1 MTKVCNP
8 KDGEVAKTDEAV
20 AKMDFLKRMHSSF
33 FCKFVP
39 SIFMAEYILEN
50 INFSTL
56 SVYDLLKHTT
66 ESSFVGITDFHEIC
80 PVAIENNTGIFT
92 KESSLQDFPMV
103 TISKVGS
110 SVLCSCTC
118 DNPDE
123 KLCAHQA
130 EIIHSILEEKNFRIF
145 FDDLLRRKI
154 LIPKAKGYGLENE
167 PDLDAYFQLEYQ
179 DGKIEILPKI
189 KEMLPVD
196 DIMFQRDLLP
206 QHSSKLEELAL
217 SDTGKKQILVIG
229 KHRYYNHLI
238 FSLMEAEI
246 TQTGKIKN
254 PVTPVDA
261 MQLIWKAEKP
271 QEIKFYTAI
280 NSFQNN
286 YNEDYNPAELEALK
300 LIVQNPMGLEVY
312 YHDREIAET
321 VSARSLSLIELNT
334 LDAEVQLTVFK
345 KDPFYEITGKLQFN
359 DTSIPFKNVV
369 LRNEYFVYNSNIF
382 SLVTHPDML
391 RIIRFFKANN
401 EILLIHSSKYES
413 FMQNILHT
421 LEERIHINYS
431 YIQTAT
437 QVQLE
442 DKNYQIEKVIYLR
455 QQDSYIGITPVMKY
469 GQVEVPVYS
478 RKQIFDTDQNGNPF
492 KIERNDASEARF
504 TSLIMQQHPDFE
516 EQMDGYQ
523 YFYLHRDKFME
534 NNWFLEAFEI
544 WRNEGITILGF
555 NELKNNK
562 LNPHRAKIN
571 IQITSGLDWF
581 NAKLK
586 VGFGQKEATLKQ
598 LHRTLRNKSK
608 FVQLDDGTLGILP
621 EEWIEK
627 IATYFQAGEI
637 DEELLKIPK
646 INFTEISSLF
656 EKEVLSK
663 EVQNEITTYSSR
675 FLKVKNIP
683 EVNIPVDLKA
693 ELRDYQ
699 HEGLNWL
706 NFLDGFNFGGCLAD
720 DMGLGKTIQ
729 IIAFILSQREKRG
742 HTTNLIVVPTSL
754 LFNWQEEISRFA
766 PSIKVLMHYGADRP
780 KTTVHLSEY
789 EVVLTSYGMLLS
801 DIQFLKTFNFNY
813 VFLDESQTIKNP
825 NSERYKAARLLQSRN
840 RIVLTGTPVENSTF
854 DLYSQL
860 SFACPGLLGSKQYF
874 KDIYA
879 IPIDKF
885 EYSKRALELQ
895 QKIKPFIL
903 RRTKKQVA
911 KELPEK
917 TETVIYCEMNAEQ
930 RKIYDAY
937 EKELRE
943 FIEANDEDDL
953 HKNSMHVLTGLT
965 RLRQICN
972 SPVLIKE
979 GYSGEHSVKIEILME
994 QILGKSKDHKILVFS
1009 QFVGMLDLIKAELEK
1024 QGIRFEYLT
1033 GQTKDRGE
1041 KVAHFQ
1047 ENKEVRVF
1055 LISLKA
1061 GGVGLNL
1068 TQADYIYLVDPW
1080 WNPAI
1085 ENQAIDRSYRI
1096 GQTKNVI
1103 AVRMICS
1110 NTVEEKI
1117 LTLQKKKKQLA
1128 QNLLKTDGT
1137 KFQGLSR
1144 QDLMDLLGSES

>member
-1 MTKVCNP
+1 
-8 KDGEVAKTDEAV
+8 
-20 AKMDFLKRMHSSF
+20 
-33 FCKFVP
+33 
-39 SIFMAEYILEN
+39 MAEYILDN
-50 INFSTL
+50 INISTL
-56 SVYDLLKHTT
+56 SVYDLLKHT
-66 ESSFVGITDFHEIC
+66 SDSAFIGIRDFREIY

-92 KESSLQDFPMV
+92 KQSSLQDFPVV
-103 TISKVGS
+103 TISKINS
-110 SVLCSCTC
+110 SLLCSCTC
-118 DNPDE
+118 GNE
-123 KLCAHQA
+123 KNMLCSHQA
-130 EIIHSILEEKNFRIF
+130 EIIHCIIENKNYRLF
-145 FDDLLRRKI
+145 FDEVLRKKTF
-154 LIPKAKGYGLENE
+154 LPKAKGYGLENE
-167 PDLDAYFQLEYQ
+167 QNLDQYFELEYN
-179 DGKIEILPKI
+179 DGKIEIHPRI
-189 KEMLPVD
+189 KEMFPVD
-196 DIMFQRDLLP
+196 NIMLTSNLLP
-206 QHSSKLEELAL
+206 QLPSKLDELAML
-217 SDTGKKQILVIG
+217 ETGKKQILVIG
-229 KHRYYNHLI
+229 KHRYYNHMT

-246 TQTGKIKN
+246 TQTGKLKN
-254 PVTPVDA
+254 PVNPVDA

-271 QEIKFYTAI
+271 ADIKFYTAI

-286 YNEDYNPAELEALK
+286 YNEDYNPSELEALK
-300 LIVQNPMGLEVY
+300 LIVQNPLELEVY

-321 VSARSLSLIELNT
+321 VLAKSLFQVELNT
-334 LDAEVQLTVFK
+334 LDAEVQLSVFK
-345 KDPFYEITGKLQFN
+345 KHPFFEITGELLFN
-359 DTSIPFKNVV
+359 DISIPFKNIV
-369 LRNEYFVYNSNIF
+369 LRNEYFVYNRNIF
-382 SLVTHPDML
+382 SFVDDPDML

-401 EILLIHSSKYES
+401 EILLVHSSKYDA
-413 FMQNILHT
+413 FMKDILSN

-431 YIQTAT
+431 YIQPAT
-437 QVQLE
+437 KVQLE

-455 QQDSYIGITPVMKY
+455 QQENYIGITPVMKY
-469 GQVEVPVYS
+469 GDVEVPVYS
-478 RKQIFDTDQNGNPF
+478 RKQLFDTDQNGNPF
-492 KIERNDASEARF
+492 KIERNEPAEARF
-504 TSLIMQQHPDFE
+504 TSLVMQQHPDFE

-523 YFYLHRDKFME
+523 YFYLHRDKFLN
-534 NNWFLEAFEI
+534 NNWFLDAFET
-544 WRNEGITILGF
+544 WRNEGIIILGF

-586 VGFGQKEATLKQ
+586 VSFGPKEASLKQ
-598 LHRTLRNKSK
+598 LHRAIRNKSK
-608 FVQLDDGTLGILP
+608 FVQLDDGSMGILP
-621 EEWIEK
+621 EEWMEK
-627 IATYFQAGEI
+627 ISAYFQAGEI
-637 DEELLKIPK
+637 DEDLLKIPK
-646 INFTEISSLF
+646 INFSEVTSLF
-656 EKEVLSK
+656 EKEVLSR
-663 EVQNEITTYSSR
+663 EIQEELASYSTKFS
-675 FLKVKNIP
+675 KVKNIP
-683 EVNIPVDLKA
+683 ETAVPAELNG

-699 HEGLNWL
+699 HDGLNWL
-706 NFLDGFNFGGCLAD
+706 NFLDSFNFGGCLAD

-754 LFNWQEEISRFA
+754 LFNWQEELSRFA
-766 PSIKVLMHYGADRP
+766 PSIKVLLHYGADRP
-780 KTTVHLSEY
+780 KATAHMSDY
-789 EVVLTSYGMLLS
+789 EVILTTYGMLLS
-801 DIQFLKTFNFNY
+801 DIQFLKNFNFNY
-813 VFLDESQTIKNP
+813 VFLDESQVIKNP

-885 EYSKRALELQ
+885 EYGKRAVELQ

-917 TETVIYCEMNAEQ
+917 TETVIYCEMNTEQ

-943 FIEANDEDDL
+943 FIAANDDDDL
-953 HKNSMHVLTGLT
+953 NKNSMHVLTGLT

-972 SPVLIKE
+972 SPVLMKE
-979 GYSGEHSVKIEILME
+979 GYSGENAVKIEILME

-1009 QFVGMLDLIKAELEK
+1009 QFVGMLDLIKTEL
-1024 QGIRFEYLT
+1024 QRHNIRFEYLT
-1033 GQTKDRGE
+1033 GQTKDRGD
-1041 KVAHFQ
+1041 KVSNFQ
-1047 ENKEVRVF
+1047 KNKDIRVF

-1080 WNPAI
+1080 WNPAA

-1128 QNLLKTDGT
+1128 QNLLATDG
-1137 KFQGLSR
+1137 KKLQGLSK
-1144 QDLMDLLGSES
+1144 QDLMDLLESGS

>member
-1 MTKVCNP
+1 
-8 KDGEVAKTDEAV
+8 
-20 AKMDFLKRMHSSF
+20 
-33 FCKFVP
+33 
-39 SIFMAEYILEN
+39 MAEYILDN
-50 INFSTL
+50 INISTL
-56 SVYDLLKHTT
+56 SVYDLLKHT
-66 ESSFVGITDFHEIC
+66 SDSAFIGIRDFREIY

-92 KESSLQDFPMV
+92 KQSSLKDFPV
-103 TISKVGS
+103 VSISKINS
-110 SVLCSCTC
+110 SLLCSCTC
-118 DNPDE
+118 DHE
-123 KLCAHQA
+123 KKQLCTHQA
-130 EIIHSILEEKNFRIF
+130 EIIHCIIEDKNYRLF
-145 FDDLLRRKI
+145 FDETLRKKI
-154 LIPKAKGYGLENE
+154 FLPKARGYGLENE
-167 PDLDAYFQLEYQ
+167 PDLDHYFELEYK
-179 DGKIEILPKI
+179 DGQIQILPKI
-189 KEMLPVD
+189 KEILPVD
-196 DIMFQRDLLP
+196 DVMLTGDLLP
-206 QHSSKLEELAL
+206 QLPSKLDELAVL
-217 SDTGKKQILVIG
+217 ESGKKQIMVIG
-229 KHRYYNHLI
+229 KHRYYNHMT

-246 TQTGKIKN
+246 TQSGKIKN

-271 QEIKFYTAI
+271 ADIKFYTAI
-280 NSFQNN
+280 TSFQNN
-286 YNEDYNPAELEALK
+286 YNEDYNPSELEALK
-300 LIVQNPMGLEVY
+300 LIVKNPLELEVY

-321 VSARSLSLIELNT
+321 VSAKSLSHIELNT
-334 LDAEVQLTVFK
+334 LDAEVQLSVFK
-345 KDPFYEITGKLQFN
+345 KDPFFEITGELLFN
-359 DTSIPFKNVV
+359 DIALPFKNIV
-369 LRNEYFVYNSNIF
+369 LRNDYFVYNRNVF
-382 SLVTHPDML
+382 NFVDDPDML
-391 RIIRFFKANN
+391 RIIRFFKAHN
-401 EILLIHSSKYES
+401 EILLVHSSKYEA
-413 FMQNILHT
+413 FMQDILSS
-421 LEERIHINYS
+421 LEERIHINYN
-431 YIQTAT
+431 YIQPAT
-437 QVQLE
+437 KVQLE
-442 DKNYQIEKVIYLR
+442 YKNYHTEKVIYLR
-455 QQDSYIGITPVMKY
+455 QQENYIGITPVMKY
-469 GQVEVPVYS
+469 GDVEVPVYS

-492 KIERNDASEARF
+492 KIERNESAEARF
-504 TSLIMQQHPDFE
+504 TSLVMQQHPDFE
-516 EQMDGYQ
+516 NQMDGYQ
-523 YFYLHRDKFME
+523 YFYLHRDKFLD
-534 NNWFLEAFEI
+534 NNWFLEAFET
-544 WRNEGITILGF
+544 WRNEGIIILGF

-586 VGFGQKEATLKQ
+586 VGFGPKEASLKQ
-598 LHRTLRNKSK
+598 LHRAIRNKSK
-608 FVQLDDGTLGILP
+608 FVQLDDGSMGILP
-621 EEWIEK
+621 EEWMEK
-627 IATYFQAGEI
+627 IAAYFRAGEI

-646 INFTEISSLF
+646 INFSEVTSLF
-656 EKEVLSK
+656 EKEILSK
-663 EVQNEITTYSSR
+663 EIQEELTSYSTKFS
-675 FLKVKNIP
+675 KVKDIP
-683 EVNIPVDLKA
+683 ETAVPAELNA

-699 HEGLNWL
+699 HDGLNWL
-706 NFLDGFNFGGCLAD
+706 NFLDSFNFGGCLAD

-754 LFNWQEEISRFA
+754 IFNWQEEISRFA
-766 PSIKVLMHYGADRP
+766 PSIKVLLHYGADRP
-780 KTTVHLSEY
+780 KTTAHMPDY
-789 EVVLTSYGMLLS
+789 EVVLTTYGMLLS
-801 DIQFLKTFNFNY
+801 DIQFLKKLNFNY
-813 VFLDESQTIKNP
+813 VFLDESQVIKNP

-885 EYSKRALELQ
+885 EYSKRAIELQ

-911 KELPEK
+911 KELPQK
-917 TETVIYCEMNAEQ
+917 TETVIYCEMNTEQ

-943 FIEANDEDDL
+943 FIAANDDDDL
-953 HKNSMHVLTGLT
+953 NKNSMHVLTGLT

-972 SPVLIKE
+972 SPVLMKE
-979 GYSGEHSVKIEILME
+979 GYSGENAVKIEILME

-1009 QFVGMLDLIKAELEK
+1009 QFVGMLDLIKAELEHNSI
-1024 QGIRFEYLT
+1024 QFEYLT

-1047 ENKEVRVF
+1047 NNEDIRVF

-1080 WNPAI
+1080 WNPAA

-1117 LTLQKKKKQLA
+1117 LTLQKKKKELA
-1128 QNLLKTDGT
+1128 QNLLTTDG
-1137 KFQGLSR
+1137 KKLQGLSK

>member
-1 MTKVCNP
+1 
-8 KDGEVAKTDEAV
+8 
-20 AKMDFLKRMHSSF
+20 
-33 FCKFVP
+33 
-39 SIFMAEYILEN
+39 MAEYILDN
-50 INFSTL
+50 INISTL
-56 SVYDLLKHTT
+56 SVYDLLKHTSDST
-66 ESSFVGITDFHEIC
+66 FIGIRDFREIY

-92 KESSLQDFPMV
+92 KESSLQDFPVV
-103 TISKVGS
+103 TISKINS
-110 SVLCSCTC
+110 TLLCSCTC
-118 DNPDE
+118 SNE
-123 KLCAHQA
+123 KNQLCSHQA
-130 EIIHSILEEKNFRIF
+130 EIIYCIIEDKNYRLF
-145 FDDLLRRKI
+145 FDEALRKKTFLPR
-154 LIPKAKGYGLENE
+154 AKEYGLENE
-167 PDLDAYFQLEYQ
+167 PDLDHYFELEYTE
-179 DGKIEILPKI
+179 GKIKILSRI
-189 KEMLPVD
+189 KEMLPAD
-196 DIMFQRDLLP
+196 DVMLTRDLLP
-206 QHSSKLEELAL
+206 QLPSKLDELAVL
-217 SDTGKKQILVIG
+217 ESGKKQILVIG
-229 KHRYYNHLI
+229 KHRYYNHMT

-246 TQTGKIKN
+246 TQTGKLKN

-271 QEIKFYTAI
+271 ADIKFYTAI
-280 NSFQNN
+280 TTFQNN

-300 LIVQNPMGLEVY
+300 LIVRNPLELEVY

-321 VSARSLSLIELNT
+321 VSAKSLSHIELNT
-334 LDAEVQLTVFK
+334 LDAEVQLSVFK
-345 KDPFYEITGKLQFN
+345 KYPFFEITGELLFN
-359 DTSIPFKNVV
+359 DIALPFKNIV
-369 LRNEYFVYNSNIF
+369 LRNEYFVYNRNIF
-382 SLVTHPDML
+382 SFVDNPDML
-391 RIIRFFKANN
+391 RIIRFFKAHN
-401 EILLIHSSKYES
+401 EILLVHSSKYEA
-413 FMQNILHT
+413 FMQDILSA

-431 YIQTAT
+431 YIQPAT
-437 QVQLE
+437 KVQLE
-442 DKNYQIEKVIYLR
+442 DKNYQTEKVIYLR
-455 QQDSYIGITPVMKY
+455 QQENYIGITPVMKY
-469 GQVEVPVYS
+469 GDVEVPVYS
-478 RKQIFDTDQNGNPF
+478 RKQLFDTDQNGNPF
-492 KIERNDASEARF
+492 KIERNESAEARF
-504 TSLIMQQHPDFE
+504 TSLVMQQHPDFE
-516 EQMDGYQ
+516 DQMDGYQ
-523 YFYLHRDKFME
+523 YFYLHRDKFLD
-534 NNWFLEAFEI
+534 NNWFLEAFET
-544 WRNEGITILGF
+544 WRNEGIIILGF

-586 VGFGQKEATLKQ
+586 VGFGSKEASLKQ
-598 LHRTLRNKSK
+598 LHRAIRNKSK
-608 FVQLDDGTLGILP
+608 FVQLDDGSMGILP
-621 EEWIEK
+621 EEWMEK
-627 IATYFQAGEI
+627 IAAYFRAGEI

-646 INFTEISSLF
+646 INFSEVTSLF
-656 EKEVLSK
+656 EKEILSK
-663 EVQNEITTYSSR
+663 EIQEELTSYSTKFS
-675 FLKVKNIP
+675 KVKDIP
-683 EVNIPVDLKA
+683 ETAVPAELNA

-699 HEGLNWL
+699 HDGLNWL
-706 NFLDGFNFGGCLAD
+706 NFLDSFNFGGCLAD

-754 LFNWQEEISRFA
+754 IFNWQEEISRFA
-766 PSIKVLMHYGADRP
+766 PSIKVLLHYGADRP
-780 KTTVHLSEY
+780 KTTAHMPDY
-789 EVVLTSYGMLLS
+789 EVVLTTYGMLLS
-801 DIQFLKTFNFNY
+801 DIQFLKKLNFNY
-813 VFLDESQTIKNP
+813 VFLDESQVIKNP

-885 EYSKRALELQ
+885 EYSKRAIELQ

-911 KELPEK
+911 KELPQK
-917 TETVIYCEMNAEQ
+917 TETVIYCEMNTEQ

-943 FIEANDEDDL
+943 FIAANDDDDL
-953 HKNSMHVLTGLT
+953 NKNSMHVLTGLT

-972 SPVLIKE
+972 SPVLMKE
-979 GYSGEHSVKIEILME
+979 GYSGENAVKIEILME

-1009 QFVGMLDLIKAELEK
+1009 QFVGMLDLIKAELEHNSI
-1024 QGIRFEYLT
+1024 QFEYLT

-1047 ENKEVRVF
+1047 NNEDIRVF

-1080 WNPAI
+1080 WNPAA

-1117 LTLQKKKKQLA
+1117 LTLQKKKKELA
-1128 QNLLKTDGT
+1128 QNLLTTDG
-1137 KFQGLSR
+1137 KKLQGLSK

>member
-1 MTKVCNP
+1 
-8 KDGEVAKTDEAV
+8 
-20 AKMDFLKRMHSSF
+20 
-33 FCKFVP
+33 
-39 SIFMAEYILEN
+39 MAEYILDN
-50 INFSTL
+50 INISTL
-56 SVYDLLKHTT
+56 SVYDLLKHT
-66 ESSFVGITDFHEIC
+66 SDSAFIGIRDFREIY

-92 KESSLQDFPMV
+92 KQSSLQDFPV
-103 TISKVGS
+103 VSISKINS
-110 SVLCSCTC
+110 SLLCSCTC
-118 DNPDE
+118 DHE
-123 KLCAHQA
+123 KKQLCTHQA
-130 EIIHSILEEKNFRIF
+130 EIIHCIIEDKNYRLF
-145 FDDLLRRKI
+145 FDETLRKKI
-154 LIPKAKGYGLENE
+154 FLPKARGYGLENE
-167 PDLDAYFQLEYQ
+167 PDLDQYFELEYK
-179 DGKIEILPKI
+179 DGQIQILPKI
-189 KEMLPVD
+189 KEILPVD
-196 DIMFQRDLLP
+196 DVMLTGDLLP
-206 QHSSKLEELAL
+206 QLPSKLDELAVL
-217 SDTGKKQILVIG
+217 ESGKKQIMVIG
-229 KHRYYNHLI
+229 KHRYYNHMT

-246 TQTGKIKN
+246 TQSGKIKN

-271 QEIKFYTAI
+271 ADIKFYTAI
-280 NSFQNN
+280 TSFQNN
-286 YNEDYNPAELEALK
+286 YNEDYNPSELEALK
-300 LIVQNPMGLEVY
+300 LIVKNPLELEVY

-321 VSARSLSLIELNT
+321 ISAKSLSHIELNT
-334 LDAEVQLTVFK
+334 LDAEVQLSVFK
-345 KDPFYEITGKLQFN
+345 KDPFFEITGELLFN
-359 DTSIPFKNVV
+359 DIALPFKNIV
-369 LRNEYFVYNSNIF
+369 LRNEYFVYNRNVF
-382 SLVTHPDML
+382 SFVDDPDML
-391 RIIRFFKANN
+391 RIIRFFKAHN
-401 EILLIHSSKYES
+401 EILLVHSSKYEA
-413 FMQNILHT
+413 FMQDILSS
-421 LEERIHINYS
+421 LEERININYN
-431 YIQTAT
+431 YIRPAT
-437 QVQLE
+437 KVQLE
-442 DKNYQIEKVIYLR
+442 DKNYQTEKVIYLR
-455 QQDSYIGITPVMKY
+455 QQENYIGITPVMKY
-469 GQVEVPVYS
+469 GDVEVPVYS

-492 KIERNDASEARF
+492 KIERNESAEARF
-504 TSLIMQQHPDFE
+504 TSLVMQQHPDFE
-516 EQMDGYQ
+516 DQIDGYQ
-523 YFYLHRDKFME
+523 YFYLHRDKFLD
-534 NNWFLEAFEI
+534 NNWFLEAFET
-544 WRNEGITILGF
+544 WRNEGIIILGF

-586 VGFGQKEATLKQ
+586 VGFGPKEASLKQ
-598 LHRTLRNKSK
+598 LHRAIRNKSK
-608 FVQLDDGTLGILP
+608 FVQLDDGSMGILP
-621 EEWIEK
+621 EEWMEK
-627 IATYFQAGEI
+627 IAAYFRAGEI

-646 INFTEISSLF
+646 INFSEVTSLF
-656 EKEVLSK
+656 EKEILSK
-663 EVQNEITTYSSR
+663 EIQEELTSYSTKFS
-675 FLKVKNIP
+675 KVKDIP
-683 EVNIPVDLKA
+683 ETAIPAELNA

-699 HEGLNWL
+699 HDGLNWL
-706 NFLDGFNFGGCLAD
+706 NFLDSFNFGGCLAD

-766 PSIKVLMHYGADRP
+766 PSIKVLLHYGADRP
-780 KTTVHLSEY
+780 KTTAHMLDY
-789 EVVLTSYGMLLS
+789 EVVLTTYGMLLS
-801 DIQFLKTFNFNY
+801 DIQFLKKLNFNY
-813 VFLDESQTIKNP
+813 VFLDESQVIKNP

-885 EYSKRALELQ
+885 EYSKRAIELQ

-917 TETVIYCEMNAEQ
+917 TETVIYCEMNTEQ

-943 FIEANDEDDL
+943 FIAANDDDDL
-953 HKNSMHVLTGLT
+953 NKNSMHVLTGLT

-972 SPVLIKE
+972 SPVLMKE
-979 GYSGEHSVKIEILME
+979 GYSGENAVKIEILME

-1009 QFVGMLDLIKAELEK
+1009 QFVGMLDLIKTELERHNI
-1024 QGIRFEYLT
+1024 QFEYLT

-1041 KVAHFQ
+1041 KVTHFQ
-1047 ENKEVRVF
+1047 NNEDIRVF

-1068 TQADYIYLVDPW
+1068 TKADYIYLVDPW
-1080 WNPAI
+1080 WNPAT

-1128 QNLLKTDGT
+1128 QNLLATDG
-1137 KFQGLSR
+1137 KKLQGLSK

>member
-1 MTKVCNP
+1 
-8 KDGEVAKTDEAV
+8 
-20 AKMDFLKRMHSSF
+20 
-33 FCKFVP
+33 
-39 SIFMAEYILEN
+39 MAEYILDN
-50 INFSTL
+50 INISTL
-56 SVYDLLKHTT
+56 SVYDLLKHTSDST
-66 ESSFVGITDFHEIC
+66 FIGIRDFREIY
-80 PVAIENNTGIFT
+80 PVAIENNIGIFT
-92 KESSLQDFPMV
+92 KQSSLQDFPVV
-103 TISKVGS
+103 TISKINS
-110 SVLCSCTC
+110 TLLCSCTC
-118 DNPDE
+118 SNE
-123 KLCAHQA
+123 KNQLCSHQA
-130 EIIHSILEEKNFRIF
+130 EIIHCIIEDKNYRLF
-145 FDDLLRRKI
+145 FDETLRKKTF
-154 LIPKAKGYGLENE
+154 LPKAKEYGLENE
-167 PDLDAYFQLEYQ
+167 PDLDQYFELEYTE
-179 DGKIEILPKI
+179 GKIKIQPRI
-189 KEMLPVD
+189 KEMLPAD
-196 DIMFQRDLLP
+196 DVMLTRDLLP
-206 QHSSKLEELAL
+206 QLPSKLDELAIL
-217 SDTGKKQILVIG
+217 ETGKKQILVIG
-229 KHRYYNHLI
+229 KHRYYNHMT

-246 TQTGKIKN
+246 TQTGKLKN

-271 QEIKFYTAI
+271 ADIKFYTAI
-280 NSFQNN
+280 TTFQNN

-300 LIVQNPMGLEVY
+300 LIVRNPLELEVY

-321 VSARSLSLIELNT
+321 VSAKSLSHIELNT
-334 LDAEVQLTVFK
+334 LDAEVQLSVFK
-345 KDPFYEITGKLQFN
+345 KYPFFEITGELLFN
-359 DTSIPFKNVV
+359 DIALPFKNIV
-369 LRNEYFVYNSNIF
+369 LRNEYFVYNRNIF
-382 SLVTHPDML
+382 SFVDNPDML
-391 RIIRFFKANN
+391 RIIRFFKAHN
-401 EILLIHSSKYES
+401 EILLVHSSKYEA
-413 FMQNILHT
+413 FMQDILSA

-431 YIQTAT
+431 YIQPAT
-437 QVQLE
+437 KVQLE
-442 DKNYQIEKVIYLR
+442 DKNYQTEKVIYLR
-455 QQDSYIGITPVMKY
+455 QQENYIGITPVMKY
-469 GQVEVPVYS
+469 GDVEVPVYS
-478 RKQIFDTDQNGNPF
+478 RKQLFDTDQNGNPF
-492 KIERNDASEARF
+492 KIERNESAEARF
-504 TSLIMQQHPDFE
+504 TSLVMQQHPDFE
-516 EQMDGYQ
+516 DQMDGYQ
-523 YFYLHRDKFME
+523 YFYLHRDKFLD
-534 NNWFLEAFEI
+534 NNWFLEAFET
-544 WRNEGITILGF
+544 WRNEGIIILGF

-586 VGFGQKEATLKQ
+586 VGFGPKEASLKQ
-598 LHRTLRNKSK
+598 LHRAIRNKSK
-608 FVQLDDGTLGILP
+608 FVQLDDGSMGILP
-621 EEWIEK
+621 EEWMEK
-627 IATYFQAGEI
+627 IAAYFRAGEI

-646 INFTEISSLF
+646 INFSEVTSLF
-656 EKEVLSK
+656 EKEILSK
-663 EVQNEITTYSSR
+663 EIQEELTSYSTKFS
-675 FLKVKNIP
+675 KVKDIP
-683 EVNIPVDLKA
+683 ETAVPAELNA

-699 HEGLNWL
+699 HDGLNWL
-706 NFLDGFNFGGCLAD
+706 NFLDSFNFGGCLAD

-754 LFNWQEEISRFA
+754 IFNWQEEISRFA
-766 PSIKVLMHYGADRP
+766 PSIKVLLHYGADRP
-780 KTTVHLSEY
+780 KTTAHMPDY
-789 EVVLTSYGMLLS
+789 EVVLTTYGMLLS
-801 DIQFLKTFNFNY
+801 DIQFLKKLNFNY
-813 VFLDESQTIKNP
+813 VFLDESQVIKNP

-885 EYSKRALELQ
+885 EYSKRAIELQ

-911 KELPEK
+911 KELPQK
-917 TETVIYCEMNAEQ
+917 TETVIYCEMNTEQ

-943 FIEANDEDDL
+943 FIAANDDDDL
-953 HKNSMHVLTGLT
+953 NKNSMHVLTGLT

-972 SPVLIKE
+972 SPVLMKE
-979 GYSGEHSVKIEILME
+979 GYSGENAVKIEILME

-1009 QFVGMLDLIKAELEK
+1009 QFVGMLDLIKAELEHNSI
-1024 QGIRFEYLT
+1024 QFEYLT

-1047 ENKEVRVF
+1047 NNEDIRVF

-1080 WNPAI
+1080 WNPAA

-1117 LTLQKKKKQLA
+1117 LTLQKKKKELA
-1128 QNLLKTDGT
+1128 QNLLTTDG
-1137 KFQGLSR
+1137 KKLQGLSK

>member
-1 MTKVCNP
+1 
-8 KDGEVAKTDEAV
+8 
-20 AKMDFLKRMHSSF
+20 
-33 FCKFVP
+33 
-39 SIFMAEYILEN
+39 MAEYILEN
-50 INFSTL
+50 INISTL

-66 ESSFVGITDFHEIC
+66 ESSFIGITDFHEVY
-80 PVAIENNTGIFT
+80 PVTIENNTGTFT
-92 KESSLQDFPMV
+92 KKSSLQDFPIV
-103 TISKVGS
+103 SISRIGHS
-110 SVLCSCTC
+110 LLCSCTC
-118 DNPDE
+118 DNS
-123 KLCAHQA
+123 KARLCSHQA
-130 EIIHSILEEKNFRIF
+130 EIIHCILEEKNYRIF
-145 FDDLLRRKI
+145 FDDLLRKKI
-154 LIPKAKGYGLENE
+154 MLPKAKGYGLENE
-167 PDLDAYFQLEYQ
+167 PDLDTYFRLELTE
-179 DGKIEILPKI
+179 GKLEILPKI
-189 KEMLPVD
+189 KEMISMDEQV
-196 DIMFQRDLLP
+196 FQRDLLP
-206 QHSSKLEELAL
+206 QQPSKLDELAAL
-217 SDTGKKQILVIG
+217 ETGKKQILVIG
-229 KHRYYNHLI
+229 KHRYYNHLV

-254 PVTPVDA
+254 PVNPIDA

-271 QEIKFYTAI
+271 LDIKFYTAI
-280 NSFQNN
+280 SSFQNN
-286 YNEDYNPAELEALK
+286 YNEDYNAAELEALK
-300 LIVQNPMGLEVY
+300 LIVKNPLELEVY

-321 VSARSLSLIELNT
+321 ISAKSLTPVKIKT
-334 LDAEVQLTVFK
+334 LDSEVQLSVFK
-345 KDPFYEITGKLQFN
+345 KDPFYEITGELLFN
-359 DTSIPFKNVV
+359 DSSLPFKNVV
-369 LRNEYFVYNSNIF
+369 IRNEYFVYNNQTFNLID
-382 SLVTHPDML
+382 HPDML

-401 EILLIHSSKYES
+401 EILLIHSSKYEG
-413 FMQNILHT
+413 FMQQILTT
-421 LEERIHINYS
+421 LEEHIHINYN

-437 QVQLE
+437 KVQLKE
-442 DKNYQIEKVIYLR
+442 KNFQTERVIYLR
-455 QQDSYIGITPVMKY
+455 QQENYIGITPVMKY
-469 GQVEVPVYS
+469 GDVEVPVYS

-492 KIERNDASEARF
+492 KIERNEAAEARF
-504 TSLIMQQHPDFE
+504 TSLVMQQHPDFE

-523 YFYLHRDKFME
+523 YFYLHRDKFLDE
-534 NNWFLEAFEI
+534 NWFLTAFEA
-544 WRNEGITILGF
+544 WRNEGIIILGF

-598 LHRTLRNKSK
+598 LHRTIRNKSK
-608 FVQLDDGTLGILP
+608 FVQLDDGSLGILP
-621 EEWIEK
+621 EEWMDK
-627 IATYFQAGEI
+627 IAAYFHAGEI
-637 DEELLKIPK
+637 DEELLKILK
-646 INFTEISSLF
+646 INFTEVSSLF
-656 EKEVLSK
+656 EKEVMSA
-663 EVQNEITTYSSR
+663 EVQDEIITYSNS
-675 FLKVKNIP
+675 FSSVKNIP
-683 EVNIPVDLKA
+683 SVAIPAGLHA

-699 HEGLNWL
+699 HDGLNWL

-720 DMGLGKTIQ
+720 DMGLGKTLQ

-766 PSIKVLMHYGADRP
+766 PSIKVLVHYGPDRQ
-780 KTTVHLSEY
+780 KATSHLSDY
-789 EVVLTSYGMLLS
+789 EVILTSYGMLLS
-801 DIQFLKTFNFNY
+801 DIRFLKTFRFNY
-813 VFLDESQTIKNP
+813 IFLDESQTIKNP
-825 NSERYKAARLLQSRN
+825 NSERYKAARLLQARN

-885 EYSKRALELQ
+885 EYSKRAIELQ

-930 RKIYDAY
+930 RRIYDAY

-943 FIEANDEDDL
+943 FIAANDDDDL
-953 HKNSMHVLTGLT
+953 NKNSIHVLTGLT

-979 GYSGEHSVKIEILME
+979 GYSGENAVKIEILME

-1009 QFVGMLDLIKAELEK
+1009 QFVGMLDLLKPELERH
-1024 QGIRFEYLT
+1024 GIPFEYLT
-1033 GQTKDRGE
+1033 GQTKDRGW
-1041 KVAHFQ
+1041 KVANFQ
-1047 ENKEVRVF
+1047 ENEEIRVF

-1068 TQADYIYLVDPW
+1068 TQADYIYLIDPW
-1080 WNPAI
+1080 WNPAT

-1117 LTLQKKKKQLA
+1117 LTLQKKKKLLA

-1137 KFQGLSR
+1137 KFQGLSK
-1144 QDLMDLLGSES
+1144 QDLMDILEQK

>member
-1 MTKVCNP
+1 
-8 KDGEVAKTDEAV
+8 
-20 AKMDFLKRMHSSF
+20 
-33 FCKFVP
+33 
-39 SIFMAEYILEN
+39 MAEYILEN
-50 INFSTL
+50 INISTL
-56 SVYDLLKHTT
+56 SVYDLLKHTS
-66 ESSFVGITDFHEIC
+66 ESSFIGITDFHDVY
-80 PVAIENNTGIFT
+80 PVTIENNTGIFT
-92 KESSLQDFPMV
+92 KRSSLQDFPMV
-103 TISKVGS
+103 TISKIGS
-110 SVLCSCTC
+110 SLLCSCTC
-118 DNPDE
+118 DDQ
-123 KLCAHQA
+123 KAHLCVHQT
-130 EIIHSILEEKNFRIF
+130 EIIHCILEEKNYRIF
-145 FDDLLRRKI
+145 FDDLLRKKTFVS
-154 LIPKAKGYGLENE
+154 KAKAYGLENE
-167 PDLDAYFQLEYQ
+167 ADLDQYFLLELK
-179 DGKIEILPKI
+179 DRKLEILPKI
-189 KEMLPVD
+189 KEMFPIDEL
-196 DIMFQRDLLP
+196 MLQKDLLP
-206 QHSSKLEELAL
+206 QLPSKLDELSAL
-217 SDTGKKQILVIG
+217 DTGKKQILVIG
-229 KHRYYNHLI
+229 KHRYYNHLV

-254 PVTPVDA
+254 PVTSVDA

-271 QEIKFYTAI
+271 MDIKFYTAI
-280 NSFQNN
+280 STFQNN
-286 YNEDYNPAELEALK
+286 YNEDYNAAELEALK
-300 LIVQNPMGLEVY
+300 LIVKNPLDLEVY
-312 YHDREIAET
+312 FHDREIAET
-321 VSARSLSLIELNT
+321 VSSKSLTLTKINT
-334 LDAEVQLTVFK
+334 LDAEIQISVFK
-345 KDPFYEITGKLQFN
+345 KDPFFEITGELLFN
-359 DTSIPFKNVV
+359 DSSVPFKNVII
-369 LRNEYFVYNSNIF
+369 RNEYFVYNNNTF
-382 SLVTHPDML
+382 SFVDHPDML
-391 RIIRFFKANN
+391 KVIRFFKANN
-401 EILLIHSSKYES
+401 EILLIHSSKYEG
-413 FMQNILHT
+413 FMKQILSS

-437 QVQLE
+437 KVQLKE
-442 DKNYQIEKVIYLR
+442 KKFQTEKVIYLR
-455 QQDSYIGITPVMKY
+455 QQENYIGITPVMKY
-469 GQVEVPVYS
+469 GEVEVPVYS

-492 KIERNDASEARF
+492 KIERNDAAEARF
-504 TSLIMQQHPDFE
+504 TSLVMQQHPDFE

-523 YFYLHRDKFME
+523 YFYLHRDKFLDD
-534 NNWFLEAFEI
+534 NWFLNAFET
-544 WRNEGITILGF
+544 WRNEGIVILGF

-598 LHRTLRNKSK
+598 LHRTIRNKSK
-608 FVQLDDGTLGILP
+608 FVQLDDGSLGILP
-621 EEWIEK
+621 QEWMDK
-627 IATYFQAGEI
+627 IAAYFHAGEI

-646 INFTEISSLF
+646 INFTEVSSLF
-656 EKEVLSK
+656 EKEVLST
-663 EVQNEITTYSSR
+663 EVQDELTTYSTQFSS
-675 FLKVKNIP
+675 VKKIP
-683 EVNIPVDLKA
+683 QVNIPSELKA

-706 NFLDGFNFGGCLAD
+706 NFLDEFNFGGCLAD
-720 DMGLGKTIQ
+720 DMGLGKTLQ

-742 HTTNLIVVPTSL
+742 PSTHLIVVPTSL
-754 LFNWQEEISRFA
+754 LFNWQEEINKFA
-766 PSIKVLMHYGADRP
+766 PSIKVLVHYGADRQ
-780 KTTVHLSEY
+780 KTTVHLSDY

-801 DIQFLKTFNFNY
+801 DIRFLKTFSFNY
-813 VFLDESQTIKNP
+813 IFLDESQTIKNP
-825 NSERYKAARLLQSRN
+825 NSERYKAARLLQARN

-885 EYSKRALELQ
+885 EFSKRAMELQ

-943 FIEANDEDDL
+943 FIAANDDDDL
-953 HKNSMHVLTGLT
+953 NKNSIHVLTGLT

-979 GYSGEHSVKIEILME
+979 GYSGEHAVKIEILME

-1009 QFVGMLDLIKAELEK
+1009 QFVGMLDLLKPELERH
-1024 QGIRFEYLT
+1024 GIPFEYLT
-1033 GQTKDRGE
+1033 GQTKDRGK
-1041 KVAHFQ
+1041 KVANFQ
-1047 ENKEVRVF
+1047 ENDDIRVF

-1068 TQADYIYLVDPW
+1068 TQADYIYLIDPW
-1080 WNPAI
+1080 WNPAT

-1117 LTLQKKKKQLA
+1117 LTLQKKKKLLA
-1128 QNLLKTDGT
+1128 QNLLKTDGA
-1137 KFQGLSR
+1137 KFQGLSK
-1144 QDLMDLLGSES
+1144 QDLLDILDQN

>member
-1 MTKVCNP
+1 
-8 KDGEVAKTDEAV
+8 
-20 AKMDFLKRMHSSF
+20 
-33 FCKFVP
+33 
-39 SIFMAEYILEN
+39 MAEYILDN
-50 INFSTL
+50 INISTL
-56 SVYDLLKHTT
+56 SVYDLLKHTSDST
-66 ESSFVGITDFHEIC
+66 FIGIRDFREIY
-80 PVAIENNTGIFT
+80 PAAIENNTGIFT
-92 KESSLQDFPMV
+92 KQSSLQDFPMV
-103 TISKVGS
+103 SISKVGS
-110 SVLCSCTC
+110 SLLCSCTC
-118 DNPDE
+118 DNQKDQ
-123 KLCAHQA
+123 LCSHQA
-130 EIIHSILEEKNFRIF
+130 EIIHCIIEDKNYRLF
-145 FDDLLRRKI
+145 FDDMLRKKAF
-154 LIPKAKGYGLENE
+154 LPKAKTYGLENE
-167 PDLDAYFQLEYQ
+167 PDLDQYFQLEYKE
-179 DGKIEILPKI
+179 GKIEILPKI

-196 DIMFQRDLLP
+196 DVMFQRDLLP
-206 QHSSKLEELAL
+206 QLPSRLDELAVL
-217 SDTGKKQILVIG
+217 ETGKKQILVIG
-229 KHRYYNHLI
+229 KHRYYNHMT

-246 TQTGKIKN
+246 TQTGKLKN

-261 MQLIWKAEKP
+261 MQLIWKSEKP
-271 QEIKFYTAI
+271 AEIKFYTAI
-280 NSFQNN
+280 TSFQNN
-286 YNEDYNPAELEALK
+286 YNEDYNTSELEALK
-300 LIVQNPMGLEVY
+300 LIVQNPLKLDVY
-312 YHDREIAET
+312 HHDREISET
-321 VSARSLSLIELNT
+321 VSAKSLSHVELNT
-334 LDAEVQLTVFK
+334 LDAEVQLSVFK
-345 KDPFYEITGKLQFN
+345 KDPFYEITGELQLN
-359 DTSIPFKNVV
+359 DISVPFKNIV
-369 LRNEYFVYNSNIF
+369 LRNEYFVYNRNIF
-382 SLVTHPDML
+382 SFVDHPDML

-401 EILLIHSSKYES
+401 EILLIHSSKYEA
-413 FMQNILHT
+413 FMKNILST
-421 LEERIHINYS
+421 IEERIHINYS

-437 QVQLE
+437 KVQLE
-442 DKNYQIEKVIYLR
+442 DKKYQTERVVYLR
-455 QQDSYIGITPVMKY
+455 QQENYIGITPVMKY
-469 GQVEVPVYS
+469 GDVEIPVYS
-478 RKQIFDTDQNGNPF
+478 RKQLFDTDQNGNPF
-492 KIERNDASEARF
+492 KIERIESAEARF
-504 TSLIMQQHPDFE
+504 TSLVMQQHPDFE

-523 YFYLHRDKFME
+523 YFYLHRDKFLD
-534 NNWFLEAFEI
+534 NNWFLEAFET

-562 LNPHRAKIN
+562 LNSHRATIN

-586 VGFGQKEATLKQ
+586 VGFGPKEASLKQ
-598 LHRTLRNKSK
+598 LHRAIRNKSK
-608 FVQLDDGTLGILP
+608 FVQLDDGSMGILP
-621 EEWIEK
+621 EEWMEK
-627 IATYFQAGEI
+627 IAAYFHAGEI

-646 INFTEISSLF
+646 INFTEVTSLF
-656 EKEVLSK
+656 EKEILSQ
-663 EVQNEITTYSSR
+663 EVQEELTTYSTKFS
-675 FLKVKNIP
+675 KVKKIP
-683 EVNIPVDLKA
+683 KVNIPAGLNA

-699 HEGLNWL
+699 HDGLNWL

-742 HTTNLIVVPTSL
+742 HTTHLIVVPTSL
-754 LFNWQEEISRFA
+754 LFNWQEEISKFA
-766 PSIKVLMHYGADRP
+766 PSIKVLLHYGADRP
-780 KTTVHLSEY
+780 KTTAHMSDY
-789 EVVLTSYGMLLS
+789 EVVLTTYGMLLS
-801 DIQFLKTFNFNY
+801 DIRFLKNFNFNY

-943 FIEANDEDDL
+943 FIAANDDDDL
-953 HKNSMHVLTGLT
+953 NKNSMHVLTGLT

-979 GYSGEHSVKIEILME
+979 GYSGENVVKIEILME

-1009 QFVGMLDLIKAELEK
+1009 QFVGMLDLIKTKLERHNI
-1024 QGIRFEYLT
+1024 QFEYLT

-1041 KVAHFQ
+1041 KVANFQ
-1047 ENKEVRVF
+1047 KNDDIRVF

-1080 WNPAI
+1080 WNPAA

-1128 QNLLKTDGT
+1128 QNLLTTDG
-1137 KFQGLSR
+1137 KKLQGLSK
-1144 QDLMDLLGSES
+1144 QDLMDLLESGS

>member
-1 MTKVCNP
+1 
-8 KDGEVAKTDEAV
+8 
-20 AKMDFLKRMHSSF
+20 
-33 FCKFVP
+33 
-39 SIFMAEYILEN
+39 MAEYILEN
-50 INFSTL
+50 ISIGTL
-56 SVYDLLKHTT
+56 SVYDLLKHTKDT
-66 ESSFVGITDFHEIC
+66 TFIGIRDFHEIY
-80 PVAIENNTGIFT
+80 PAAIENNTGIFT
-92 KESSLQDFPMV
+92 KKSPLQDFPVV
-103 TISKVGS
+103 TISLIGS
-110 SVLCSCTC
+110 SLLCSCTC
-118 DNPDE
+118 DSP
-123 KLCAHQA
+123 KGQLCSHQT
-130 EIIHSILEEKNFRIF
+130 EIIHAILEEKKFRVF
-145 FDDLLRRKI
+145 FDDIVRRKM
-154 LIPKAKGYGLENE
+154 LIPKAKSYGLEHE
-167 PDLDAYFQLEYQ
+167 PDLDTYFRIEYNN
-179 DGKIEILPKI
+179 GKIEILPKI

-196 DIMFQRDLLP
+196 EIMFQRDLLP
-206 QHSSKLEELAL
+206 QEPSGPDELNVTE
-217 SDTGKKQILVIG
+217 TGKKQILVMG
-229 KHRYYNHLI
+229 KHRYYNHLV
-238 FSLMEAEI
+238 FSLMEAES

-280 NSFQNN
+280 HSFQSN
-286 YNEDYNPAELEALK
+286 YNEDYNASELEALK
-300 LIVQNPMGLEVY
+300 RIVENPLGLEVY
-312 YHDREIAET
+312 YHDREIAENM
-321 VSARSLSLIELNT
+321 SAKSLTPVELNT
-334 LDAEVQLTVFK
+334 LDAEVQLSVFK
-345 KDPFYEITGKLQFN
+345 KDPFFEITGELQFN
-359 DTSIPFKNVV
+359 DISVPFKNVV
-369 LRNEYFVYNSNIF
+369 LRNEYFVYNQNIF
-382 SLVTHPDML
+382 SLVAHPDML
-391 RIIRFFKANN
+391 KIIRFFKANN
-401 EILLIHSSKYES
+401 EILLIHSSKYEA
-413 FMQNILHT
+413 FMKNILSN

-431 YIQTAT
+431 YIQKAT

-442 DKNYQIEKVIYLR
+442 YRNYQIEKVIYLR
-455 QQDSYIGITPVMKY
+455 QQENYIGITPVMKY
-469 GQVEVPVYS
+469 GEVEVPVYS

-492 KIERNDASEARF
+492 KIERNEAAEARF
-504 TSLIMQQHPDFE
+504 TSLVMMQHPDFE
-516 EQMDGYQ
+516 DQMDGYQ
-523 YFYLHRDKFME
+523 YFYLHRDKFLD
-534 NNWFLEAFEI
+534 NNWFLDAFEI
-544 WRNEGITILGF
+544 WRNEGVTILGF

-586 VGFGQKEATLKQ
+586 VGFGPKEATLKQ

-608 FVQLDDGTLGILP
+608 FVQLDDGSLGILP
-621 EEWIEK
+621 EEWIDK
-627 IATYFQAGEI
+627 LTAYFQAGEI
-637 DEELLKIPK
+637 DEDLLKIPK
-646 INFTEISSLF
+646 ISFTEISSLF

-663 EVQNEITTYSSR
+663 EVQNEVMTYSSK
-675 FLKVKNIP
+675 FSKVKSIP
-683 EVNIPVDLKA
+683 EVKVPDALKA

-699 HEGLNWL
+699 HHGLNWL
-706 NFLDGFNFGGCLAD
+706 NFLDEFNFGGCLAD
-720 DMGLGKTIQ
+720 DMGLGKTVQ

-766 PSIKVLMHYGADRP
+766 PSVKVLLHYGADRP
-780 KTTVHLSEY
+780 KTTGHMADY

-801 DIQFLKTFNFNY
+801 DIRFLKAFHFNY
-813 VFLDESQTIKNP
+813 IFLDESQTIKNP
-825 NSERYKAARLLQSRN
+825 NSERYKAARLLQARN

-895 QKIKPFIL
+895 QKIRPFIL

-911 KELPEK
+911 RELPEK

-930 RKIYDAY
+930 RRIYDAY

-943 FIEANDEDDL
+943 FIAANDDDEL
-953 HKNSMHVLTGLT
+953 NKNSMHVLTGLT

-979 GYSGEHSVKIEILME
+979 GYSGEHAVKVEILME

-1024 QGIRFEYLT
+1024 HSIRFEYLT

-1041 KVAHFQ
+1041 KVTNFQ
-1047 ENKEVRVF
+1047 TNKEVRVF

-1061 GGVGLNL
+1061 GGIGLNL

-1117 LTLQKKKKQLA
+1117 LTLQKKKQQLA

-1137 KFQGLSR
+1137 TLQGLSK
-1144 QDLMDLLGSES
+1144 QDLMDLLESDS

>member
-1 MTKVCNP
+1 
-8 KDGEVAKTDEAV
+8 
-20 AKMDFLKRMHSSF
+20 
-33 FCKFVP
+33 
-39 SIFMAEYILEN
+39 MAEYILDNVN
-50 INFSTL
+50 ISTL
-56 SVYDLLKHTT
+56 SVYDLLKHTSDST
-66 ESSFVGITDFHEIC
+66 FIGIRDFRDIS
-80 PVAIENNTGIFT
+80 PVAIEKDTGIFT
-92 KESSLQDFPMV
+92 KQSTLYDFPMV
-103 TISKVGS
+103 NITRIGS
-110 SVLCSCTC
+110 SLLCSCTC
-118 DNPDE
+118 NNE
-123 KLCAHQA
+123 KKQLCIHQA
-130 EIIHSILEEKNFRIF
+130 EIIHCIIEDKNYRLF
-145 FDDLLRRKI
+145 FDDILRKKTF
-154 LIPKAKGYGLENE
+154 LPKAKGYGLENE
-167 PDLDAYFQLEYQ
+167 PDLDQYFELQYT
-179 DGKIEILPKI
+179 DGRIEIVPKI

-196 DIMFQRDLLP
+196 DVILKRDLLP
-206 QHSSKLEELAL
+206 QFSSKLDELAVQE
-217 SDTGKKQILVIG
+217 TAKKQILVIG
-229 KHRYYNHLI
+229 KHRYYNHLT
-238 FSLMEAEI
+238 FSLMEAET
-246 TQTGKIKN
+246 TQSGKIKN
-254 PVTPVDA
+254 PVSPVDA
-261 MQLIWKAEKP
+261 MQLIWKAEQP
-271 QEIKFYTAI
+271 ADIKFYTAI
-280 NSFQNN
+280 TSFQNN

-300 LIVQNPMGLEVY
+300 LIVQNPLELEVY

-321 VSARSLSLIELNT
+321 VSAKSLFKVELNT
-334 LDAEVQLTVFK
+334 LDAEVQLSVFK
-345 KDPFYEITGKLQFN
+345 KDPFYEITGELQFN
-359 DTSIPFKNVV
+359 DGSVPFKNVV
-369 LRNEYFVYNSNIF
+369 LRNEYFVYNRNIF
-382 SLVTHPDML
+382 SFVDDPDML
-391 RIIRFFKANN
+391 KIIRFFKANN
-401 EILLIHSSKYES
+401 EILLVHSSKYEA
-413 FMQNILHT
+413 FMQNILSAI
-421 LEERIHINYS
+421 EERIHINYS
-431 YIQTAT
+431 YIQPAT
-437 QVQLE
+437 KVQLE
-442 DKNYQIEKVIYLR
+442 DKNYQVEKVIYLR
-455 QQDSYIGITPVMKY
+455 QQENYIGITPVMKY
-469 GQVEVPVYS
+469 GDIEVPVYS

-492 KIERNDASEARF
+492 KIERNEPAEARF

-516 EQMDGYQ
+516 DQMDGYQ
-523 YFYLHRDKFME
+523 YFYLHRDKFLD
-534 NNWFLEAFEI
+534 NNWFLNAFET

-562 LNPHRAKIN
+562 LNAHRAKIN

-586 VGFGQKEATLKQ
+586 VGFGPKEASLKQ
-598 LHRTLRNKSK
+598 LHRAIRNKSK
-608 FVQLDDGTLGILP
+608 FVQLDDGSMGILP
-621 EEWIEK
+621 EEWMEK
-627 IATYFQAGEI
+627 ISACFRAGEI
-637 DEELLKIPK
+637 DEEILKIPK
-646 INFTEISSLF
+646 INFTEVTTLF
-656 EKEVLSK
+656 EKENLSK
-663 EVQNEITTYSSR
+663 EIQEELTSYSAKFS
-675 FLKVKNIP
+675 KVKDIP
-683 EVNIPVDLKA
+683 ETAIPAELKA

-699 HEGLNWL
+699 HDGLNWL
-706 NFLDGFNFGGCLAD
+706 NFLDDFNFGGCLAD

-766 PSIKVLMHYGADRP
+766 PSVKVLLHYGADRP
-780 KTTVHLSEY
+780 KATAHMSEY
-789 EVVLTSYGMLLS
+789 EVVLTTYGMLLS
-801 DIQFLKTFNFNY
+801 DIKFLKGFNFNY
-813 VFLDESQTIKNP
+813 VFLDESQVIKNP

-885 EYSKRALELQ
+885 EYSKRAMELQ

-917 TETVIYCEMNAEQ
+917 TETVIYCEMNTEQ

-943 FIEANDEDDL
+943 FVAANDDDDL
-953 HKNSMHVLTGLT
+953 NKNSMHVLTGLT

-972 SPVLIKE
+972 SPVLMKE
-979 GYSGEHSVKIEILME
+979 GYSGENAVKIEILTE

-1009 QFVGMLDLIKAELEK
+1009 QFVGMLDLIKAELE
-1024 QGIRFEYLT
+1024 QHNIGYEYLT

-1041 KVAHFQ
+1041 KVTHFQ
-1047 ENKEVRVF
+1047 NNEDIRVF

-1080 WNPAI
+1080 WNPAA

-1128 QNLLKTDGT
+1128 QNLLTSDG
-1137 KFQGLSR
+1137 KKLQGLSK
-1144 QDLMDLLGSES
+1144 QDLMDLLGSGS

>member
-1 MTKVCNP
+1 
-8 KDGEVAKTDEAV
+8 
-20 AKMDFLKRMHSSF
+20 
-33 FCKFVP
+33 
-39 SIFMAEYILEN
+39 MAEYILEN
-50 INFSTL
+50 INLSTL

-66 ESSFVGITDFHEIC
+66 ESAFVGITGFHEIY
-80 PVAIENNTGIFT
+80 PVTIENNTGIFT
-92 KESSLQDFPMV
+92 KNSSLKDFPV
-103 TISKVGS
+103 VSISRIGNS
-110 SVLCSCTC
+110 LLCSCTC
-118 DNPDE
+118 DNS
-123 KLCAHQA
+123 KAQLCSHQA
-130 EIIHSILEEKNFRIF
+130 EIIHCILEEKKYRIF
-145 FDDLLRRKI
+145 FDDILRKNTLLSR
-154 LIPKAKGYGLENE
+154 AKGYGLENE
-167 PDLDAYFQLEYQ
+167 PDLDQYFELQIS
-179 DGKIEILPKI
+179 DGKLEISPKI
-189 KEMLPVD
+189 REMLPMD
-196 DIMFQRDLLP
+196 ELMFQRDLLP
-206 QHSSKLEELAL
+206 QLPSKLDELAI
-217 SDTGKKQILVIG
+217 SETGKKQILVIG
-229 KHRYYNHLI
+229 KHRYYNHLV

-271 QEIKFYTAI
+271 QDIKFYTAI
-280 NSFQNN
+280 SSFQNN
-286 YNEDYNPAELEALK
+286 YNEDYNSAELEALK
-300 LIVQNPMGLEVY
+300 LIVKNPLDLDIY
-312 YHDREIAET
+312 FHDREIAET
-321 VSARSLSLIELNT
+321 ISAKSLTSIKLNT
-334 LDAEVQLTVFK
+334 LDAEIQLSVFK
-345 KDPFYEITGKLQFN
+345 KDPFYEITGELLFN
-359 DTSIPFKNVV
+359 DSSVPFKNVMI
-369 LRNEYFVYNSNIF
+369 RNEYFIYNNQTF
-382 SLVTHPDML
+382 SLVNNTDML
-391 RIIRFFKANN
+391 RVIRFFKANN
-401 EILLIHSSKYES
+401 EILLIHSSKYEG
-413 FMQNILHT
+413 FMQGILST
-421 LEERIHINYS
+421 LEECIHINYS

-437 QVQLE
+437 KVQLKE
-442 DKNYQIEKVIYLR
+442 KNFGTEKIIYLR
-455 QQDSYIGITPVMKY
+455 QQENYIGITPVMKY
-469 GQVEVPVYS
+469 GEVEVPVYS

-492 KIERNDASEARF
+492 KIERNDAAEARF
-504 TSLIMQQHPDFE
+504 TSLVMQQHPDFE

-523 YFYLHRDKFME
+523 YFYLHRDKFLDD
-534 NNWFLEAFEI
+534 NWFLNAFET
-544 WRNEGITILGF
+544 WRNEGVIILGF
-555 NELKNNK
+555 NELRNNK

-598 LHRTLRNKSK
+598 LHRTIRNKSK
-608 FVQLDDGTLGILP
+608 FVQLDDGSLGILP
-621 EEWIEK
+621 EEWMDK
-627 IATYFQAGEI
+627 IAAYFQAGEI

-646 INFTEISSLF
+646 INFTEVSSLF
-656 EKEVLSK
+656 EKEILST
-663 EVQNEITTYSSR
+663 EVQDEISTYSTQFST
-675 FLKVKNIP
+675 VKNIP
-683 EVNIPVDLKA
+683 QVSIPTELRA

-699 HEGLNWL
+699 HDGLNWL
-706 NFLDGFNFGGCLAD
+706 NFLDSFNFGGCLAD
-720 DMGLGKTIQ
+720 DMGLGKTLQ

-742 HTTNLIVVPTSL
+742 KTTNLVVVPTSL

-766 PSIKVLMHYGADRP
+766 PSIKVLLHYGPDRQ
-780 KTTVHLSEY
+780 KSINHFSDY

-801 DIQFLKTFNFNY
+801 DIRFLKTFSFNY

-895 QKIKPFIL
+895 NKIKPFIL

-930 RKIYDAY
+930 RRIYDAY

-943 FIEANDEDDL
+943 FIAANDDDDL
-953 HKNSMHVLTGLT
+953 NKNSIHVLTGLT

-979 GYSGEHSVKIEILME
+979 GYSGEHAVKIEILME
-994 QILGKSKDHKILVFS
+994 QILGKSRDHKILIFS
-1009 QFVGMLDLIKAELEK
+1009 QFVGMLDLLKPELERH
-1024 QGIRFEYLT
+1024 GIPFEYLT
-1033 GQTKDRGE
+1033 GQTKDRGK
-1041 KVAHFQ
+1041 KVANFQ
-1047 ENKEVRVF
+1047 ENEDVRVF

-1068 TQADYIYLVDPW
+1068 TQADYIYLIDPW
-1080 WNPAI
+1080 WNPAT

-1117 LTLQKKKKQLA
+1117 LALQKKKKLLA
-1128 QNLLKTDGT
+1128 ENLLKTDGT
-1137 KFQGLSR
+1137 KFQGLSK
-1144 QDLMDLLGSES
+1144 QDLLNILDQK

>member
-1 MTKVCNP
+1 
-8 KDGEVAKTDEAV
+8 
-20 AKMDFLKRMHSSF
+20 
-33 FCKFVP
+33 
-39 SIFMAEYILEN
+39 MAEYILDN
-50 INFSTL
+50 INISTL
-56 SVYDLLKHTT
+56 SVYDLLKHT
-66 ESSFVGITDFHEIC
+66 SDSAFIGIRDFREIY
-80 PVAIENNTGIFT
+80 PFAIENNTGIFT
-92 KESSLQDFPMV
+92 KQSSLQDFPVV
-103 TISKVGS
+103 TISKINS
-110 SVLCSCTC
+110 SLLCSCTC
-118 DNPDE
+118 SNE
-123 KLCAHQA
+123 KNMLCSHQA
-130 EIIHSILEEKNFRIF
+130 EIIHCIIENKNYRLF
-145 FDDLLRRKI
+145 FDEVLRKKTFLPI
-154 LIPKAKGYGLENE
+154 AKGYGLENE
-167 PDLDAYFQLEYQ
+167 PDLDQYFELEYN
-179 DGKIEILPKI
+179 DGKIEIHPRI

-196 DIMFQRDLLP
+196 NIMLTSNLLP
-206 QHSSKLEELAL
+206 QLPSKLDELAIL
-217 SDTGKKQILVIG
+217 ETGKKQILVIG
-229 KHRYYNHLI
+229 KHRYYNHMT

-254 PVTPVDA
+254 PVHPVDA

-271 QEIKFYTAI
+271 ADIKFYTAI
-280 NSFQNN
+280 TSFQNN
-286 YNEDYNPAELEALK
+286 YNEDYNPSELEALK
-300 LIVQNPMGLEVY
+300 LIVQNPLELEVY

-321 VSARSLSLIELNT
+321 VLAKSLFQVELNT
-334 LDAEVQLTVFK
+334 LDAEVQLSVFK
-345 KDPFYEITGKLQFN
+345 KDPFFEITGELLFN
-359 DTSIPFKNVV
+359 DISIPFKNIV
-369 LRNEYFVYNSNIF
+369 LRNEYFVYNRNIF
-382 SLVTHPDML
+382 SFVDDPDML

-401 EILLIHSSKYES
+401 EILLVHSSKYDA
-413 FMQNILHT
+413 FMKDILSN

-431 YIQTAT
+431 YIQPAT
-437 QVQLE
+437 KVQLE
-442 DKNYQIEKVIYLR
+442 DKNYQIEKFIYLR
-455 QQDSYIGITPVMKY
+455 QQENYIGITPVMKY
-469 GQVEVPVYS
+469 GDVEVPVYS
-478 RKQIFDTDQNGNPF
+478 RKQLFDTDQNGNPF
-492 KIERNDASEARF
+492 KIERNEPAEARF
-504 TSLIMQQHPDFE
+504 TSLVMQQHPDFE

-523 YFYLHRDKFME
+523 YFYLHRDKFLD
-534 NNWFLEAFEI
+534 NNWFLDAFET
-544 WRNEGITILGF
+544 WRNEGIIILGF

-586 VGFGQKEATLKQ
+586 VGFGPKEASLKQ
-598 LHRTLRNKSK
+598 LHRAIRNKSK
-608 FVQLDDGTLGILP
+608 FVQLDDGSMGILP
-621 EEWIEK
+621 EEWMEK
-627 IATYFQAGEI
+627 ISAYFQAGEI

-646 INFTEISSLF
+646 INFSEVTSLF
-656 EKEVLSK
+656 EKEVLS
-663 EVQNEITTYSSR
+663 QEIQEELASYSTKFS
-675 FLKVKNIP
+675 KVKNIP
-683 EVNIPVDLKA
+683 ETAVPAELNG

-699 HEGLNWL
+699 HDGLNWL
-706 NFLDGFNFGGCLAD
+706 NFLDSFNFGGCLAD

-754 LFNWQEEISRFA
+754 LFNWQEDLSRFA
-766 PSIKVLMHYGADRP
+766 PSIKVLLHYGADRP
-780 KTTVHLSEY
+780 KTTAHMSDY
-789 EVVLTSYGMLLS
+789 EVILTTYGMLLS
-801 DIQFLKTFNFNY
+801 DIQFLKNFNFNY
-813 VFLDESQTIKNP
+813 VFLDESQVIKNP

-885 EYSKRALELQ
+885 EYSKRAAELQ

-917 TETVIYCEMNAEQ
+917 TETVIYCEMNTEQ

-943 FIEANDEDDL
+943 FIAANDDDDL
-953 HKNSMHVLTGLT
+953 NKNSMHVLTGLT

-972 SPVLIKE
+972 SPVLMKE
-979 GYSGEHSVKIEILME
+979 GYSGENAVKIEILME

-1009 QFVGMLDLIKAELEK
+1009 QFVGMLDLIKTELERHN
-1024 QGIRFEYLT
+1024 IRFEYLT
-1033 GQTKDRGE
+1033 GQTKDRGD
-1041 KVAHFQ
+1041 KVSNFQ
-1047 ENKEVRVF
+1047 KNKDIRVF

-1080 WNPAI
+1080 WNPAA

-1128 QNLLKTDGT
+1128 QNLLATDG
-1137 KFQGLSR
+1137 KKLQGLSK
-1144 QDLMDLLGSES
+1144 QDLMDLLESGS